1 MEFTPAFASAFPFAL
16 FGFIFPTTSRFGL
29 FGRHRCRGRNF
40 NRGPLGC
47 LGGRLSLRSLCRLF
61 GFGRRN
67 RLLLRSLFSFQ
78 LRLFLPLL
86 RLLGFA
92 GSLFRLFLLP
102 LELSTAY
109 IGSAFFYFDMNGSG
123 AAGTRT
129 LLDGGCGPPV

>member
-1 MEFTPAFASAFPFAL
+1 MEFTTAFASAFPFTL
-16 FGFIFPTTSRFGL
+16 LGFIFPTTRTFG
-29 FGRHRCRGRNF
+29 FFRRHRCRGGGFIGDR
-40 NRGPLGC
+40 LDC
-47 LGGRLSLRSLCRLF
+47 LGGRFSLRSLCCLF
-61 GFGRRN
+61 GFGGRS
-67 RLLLRSLFSFQ
+67 RLLFRPLFSFQ

-123 AAGTRT
+123 AARTRT
-129 LLDGGCGPPV
+129 LLDCCCGPAV

>member
-1 MEFTPAFASAFPFAL
+1 MEFTATFAPAFPFAL
-16 FGFIFPTTSRFGL
+16 LGFIFPTTGRFG
-29 FGRHRCRGRNF
+29 FFRRHGCRGGGFIGGR
-40 NRGPLGC
+40 LCC
-47 LGGRLSLRSLCRLF
+47 LGGRFSLRSLCCLF

-67 RLLLRSLFSFQ
+67 RLLFRPLFGFQ

-109 IGSAFFYFDMNGSG
+109 IGSAFFYFNMNGSG
-123 AAGTRT
+123 APRARA
-129 LLDGGCGPPV
+129 LLDCRCGPAA